1 MAGSQDMMMMMM
13 MMMMMSSVFAVLAGG
28 TYFINQPKEGDICKG
43 TSVGGN
49 YVIDENGD
57 CVLDY
62 CDSGYTRSGGGCTF
76 VIPDDDEE
84 EDKEDEDE
92 DEDEE
97 EDEDE
102 GVELPVGRYV
112 RFTFHEDGPSDVLTP
127 NEIRVFDKNNL
138 INLALNR
145 STEVSG
151 VHRGRSWYQGSKAVD
166 GDLGTLWHSDH
177 SDNPSWIEIDLGYE
191 DEISKIE
198 IVNQPG
204 GEGDEYT
211 KRMSGGG
218 ENSADKGSYV
228 IIKNTNGDVIK
239 TTADIKFVAEG
250 YSYDFTDEDP
260 KWKSF
265 TP

>member
-84 EDKEDEDE
+84 EDKEDEEDKDDE
-92 DEDEE
+92 EE

-127 NEIRVFDKNNL
+127 NEIRVFDKNGFNIA
-138 INLALNR
+138 INTA
-145 STEVSG
+145 TEVSG

-177 SDNPSWIEIDLGYE
+177 SDNPAWIEIDLGYE

-218 ENSADKGSYV
+218 EESADKGSYI
-228 IIKNTNGDVIK
+228 IIKNADKEEVI
-239 TTADIKFVAEG
+239 TTADIKFIAQT
-250 YSYDFTDEDP
+250 YTYDFTKESP
-260 KWKSF
+260 RWE
-265 TP
+265 